1 MPSAA
6 EVADRLYARWNSD
19 GLSVLRDCVDPTIEL
34 ITDPLRP
41 EESVLRGVE
50 GWEEWVARWEQR
62 YDEVHVN
69 VDALLPMDGE
79 HVLALVSFS
88 ATPTGG
94 NTPLSWA
101 AAHLWTVRDGRIA
114 GWEAH
119 MDLAAAR
126 DTLDS

>member
-1 MPSAA
+1 MPTAT
-6 EVADRLYARWNSD
+6 EVADLLYARWNSD
-19 GLSVLRDCVDPTIEL
+19 GLSVLRDTVDPAIEL

-41 EESVLRGVE
+41 EESALRGVE

-62 YDEVHVN
+62 YDAVHVN
-69 VDALLPMDGE
+69 VDALVPMDGE

-94 NTPLSWA
+94 NIPLSWA
-101 AAHLWTVRDGRIA
+101 AAHLWTVREGRIA
-114 GWEAH
+114 RWEAH

-126 DTLDS
+126 HTLDA